1 MTQVFVLFYL
11 LFLLGVFIAG
21 TFIIYHI
28 LKYSINKS
36 ASTLMLI
43 IFISGLIILVL
54 INFFAFSS
62 VDLENVLD
70 FGLGAGSF
78 NQSF

>member
-11 LFLLGVFIAG
+11 FFLLGVFITG

-28 LKYSINKS
+28 LKYSINKNS
-36 ASTLMLI
+36 STLMLI
-43 IFISGLIILVL
+43 IFISGLIVLVL

-62 VDLENVLD
+62 IDLENVLD
-70 FGLGAGSF
+70 FGLGMGTY